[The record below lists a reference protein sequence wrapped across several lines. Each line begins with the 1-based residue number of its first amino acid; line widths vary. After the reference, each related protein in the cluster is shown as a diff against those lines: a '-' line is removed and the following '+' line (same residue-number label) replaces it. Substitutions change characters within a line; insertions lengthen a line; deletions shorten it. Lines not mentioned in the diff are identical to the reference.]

1 MVLIDEEL
9 CIGCGDCAADC
20 PSKSICMTAGK
31 AAYTAPCMECGHCV
45 AVCPVQAVSISG
57 YDMQDVEEYDPGT
70 FCINP
75 ENMLHAIKFRR
86 SIRNFKP
93 DKIEEEKVRNILQ
106 AGRYTATA
114 KNGQATTF
122 VFVQDNMEEFRNLVW
137 EILPKLIDIFK
148 KSTPIYAKIFR
159 HFYER
164 RRENPCEDNLLYNTP
179 AFLVIATDNHS
190 MDGGLAAANMEN
202 MAVSEGLGVLFS
214 GYMMRVI
221 SESPALRNWLEV
233 GEKPIAGCM
242 LIGYPAVTYRRTA
255 PRLEG
260 NIIRK

>member
-1 MVLIDEEL
+1 MVLIDEKT
-9 CIGCGDCAADC
+9 CIGCGACAADC
-20 PSKSICMTAGK
+20 PSESICMTEEK
-31 AAYTAPCMECGHCV
+31 AVYTAPCMECGHCV
-45 AVCPVQAVSISG
+45 AVCPVRAVSISG
-57 YDMQDVEEYDPGT
+57 YDMEDVEEYTRDT
-70 FCINP
+70 FHVEP

-86 SIRNFKP
+86 SIRNFKHN
-93 DKIEEEKVRNILQ
+93 KIEEEKVRNILQ

-114 KNGQATTF
+114 KNQQATTF
-122 VFVQDNMEEFRNLVW
+122 VFVQDKIDEFRDLVW
-137 EILPKLIDIFK
+137 GTMPEILVMLEESVPG
-148 KSTPIYAKIFR
+148 YARVFGR
-159 HFYER
+159 FYER
-164 RRENPCEDNLLYNTP
+164 WRENPQDDALLYNTP

-221 SESPALRNWLEV
+221 SASPVLREWLEV
-233 GEKPIAGCM
+233 GEKAVAGCM